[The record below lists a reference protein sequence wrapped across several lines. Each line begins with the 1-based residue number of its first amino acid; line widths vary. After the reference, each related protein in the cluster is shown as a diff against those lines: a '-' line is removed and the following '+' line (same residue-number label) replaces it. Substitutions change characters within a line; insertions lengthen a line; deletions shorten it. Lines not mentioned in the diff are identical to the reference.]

1 MSKRPNKSIIA
12 AFGLINT
19 EQLRP
24 TESSTSARKEDAP
37 SPDEEKPRL
46 AVGAVHAAQRT
57 VADLREERDRLKA
70 IVEQGGAGTEL
81 DPSVVDPSPFR
92 DRLPDDS
99 EEQFRRFKQGIERE
113 GQKLPILVRVHP
125 DVPDRYQICFGHRR
139 TRAARELG
147 RTVPAVVA
155 ELSDRDLAIA
165 QGIENDGDR
174 QKLTWIERARFAAD
188 MEAKGLKARDVR
200 SALSVDDPELARFR
214 AVISALSMELVERI
228 GQAPKSGRPKWV
240 SLGKL
245 VAANPAGR
253 QLVEKTLADAK
264 VSGLPSDKR
273 LDLVLGALKTSERSK
288 PKDIEL
294 VDNQGQRIGGL
305 VCSSRTLKVSVEPK
319 SEGFVEFLQDEMP
332 ALVERFLAQRGTD

>member
-1 MSKRPNKSIIA
+1 MSKRPSKSIIA

-24 TESSTSARKEDAP
+24 TEASTSGQKEDVP
-37 SPDEEKPRL
+37 SPSEQKPRL
-46 AVGAVHAAQRT
+46 AVGAVQAAQKT

-70 IVEQGGAGTEL
+70 IVEQGDAGTEL
-81 DPSVVDPSPFR
+81 DPSLVDPSPFR
-92 DRLPDDS
+92 DRLPDDG
-99 EEQFRRFKQGIERE
+99 EEQFQRFKHGIEQE
-113 GQKLPILVRVHP
+113 GQKLPILVRAHP
-125 DVPDRYQICFGHRR
+125 DTPGRYQIGFGHRR

-147 RTVPAVVA
+147 RPVRAVIA
-155 ELSDRDLAIA
+155 ELTDRDLAIA

-174 QKLTWIERARFAAD
+174 QRLTWIERARFAAD

-214 AVISALSMELVERI
+214 AVISALSMELVEKI

-245 VAANPAGR
+245 VAAHPSGR
-253 QLVEKTLADAK
+253 QVVEKSLAAAK
-264 VSGLPSDKR
+264 ASGLASDKR
-273 LDLVLGALKTSERSK
+273 LDLVLDALKTSEGSK
-288 PKDIEL
+288 QKDIEL
-294 VDNQGQRIGGL
+294 VDDQGQRIGAL
-305 VCSSRTLKVSVEPK
+305 VCGSRTLKVSVEPK

-332 ALVERFLAQRGTD
+332 ALVERFLAQRSTD